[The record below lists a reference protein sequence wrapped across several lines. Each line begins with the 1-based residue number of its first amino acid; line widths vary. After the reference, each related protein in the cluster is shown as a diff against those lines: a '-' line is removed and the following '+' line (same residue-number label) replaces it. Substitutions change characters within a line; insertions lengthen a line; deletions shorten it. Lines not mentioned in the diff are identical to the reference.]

1 MMILIHLILMKL
13 GYNMTIVKDKLSLF
27 GSALA
32 KVTPACLM
40 LMVQGNVL
48 ALGLMHWQTALKTAG
63 IVGIILVALSFSAK
77 TKAVSD
83 NKYSMAG
90 LVALATT
97 LVDFNMHPSSFS
109 GETTEALMTGVAAG
123 LLWLLVSFT
132 PLGSPKRS

>member
-1 MMILIHLILMKL
+1 MNSKL
-13 GYNMTIVKDKLSLF
+13 KLF
-27 GSALA
+27 GSAMA

-63 IVGIILVALSFSAK
+63 IVGILLVGLSFSAK
-77 TKAVSD
+77 TKAISD

-90 LVALATT
+90 MVALVTT
-97 LVDFNMHPSSFS
+97 LVDFNMHPSNFA
-109 GETTEALMTGVAAG
+109 GETTEAPMTGVAAG

-132 PLGSPKRS
+132 PLGEAKKAA

>member
-1 MMILIHLILMKL
+1 MISKGQVYAVISAKA
-13 GYNMTIVKDKLSLF
+13 GLF
-27 GSALA
+27 GQALA

-63 IVGIILVALSFSAK
+63 LVGIILVALSFSDK
-77 TKAVSD
+77 TKAISD

-90 LVALATT
+90 VVAAVTT
-97 LVDFNMHPSSFS
+97 LVDFNMHPSHYS
-109 GETTEALMTGVAAG
+109 GETTEALMTGIATG

-132 PLGSPKRS
+132 PLGATAKKTG

>member
-1 MMILIHLILMKL
+1 MNSKL
-13 GYNMTIVKDKLSLF
+13 KLF
-27 GSALA
+27 GSAMA

-63 IVGIILVALSFSAK
+63 IVGILLVGLSFSAK
-77 TKAVSD
+77 TKAISD

-90 LVALATT
+90 MVALVTT
-97 LVDFNMHPSSFS
+97 LVDFNMHPSNFA

-132 PLGSPKRS
+132 PLGEAKKAA

>member
-1 MMILIHLILMKL
+1 MELI
-13 GYNMTIVKDKLSLF
+13 KDKISLF

-48 ALGLMHWQTALKTAG
+48 ALGLPHWQTALKTAG
-63 IVGIILVALSFSAK
+63 IVGIILVVFSFSAK

-90 LVALATT
+90 VVALATT
-97 LVDFNMHPSSFS
+97 LVDFNVHPSHYS
-109 GETTEALMTGVAAG
+109 GETTEALMTGIAAG

-132 PLGSPKRS
+132 PLGTANKAG

>member
-1 MMILIHLILMKL
+1 MNAKL
-13 GYNMTIVKDKLSLF
+13 KLF

-48 ALGLMHWQTALKTAG
+48 ALGLGHWQTALQTAG
-63 IVGIILVALSFSAK
+63 IVGLLLVGMSFSAR
-77 TKAVSD
+77 TKSISD

-90 LVALATT
+90 MVALATT
-97 LVDFNMHPSSFS
+97 LVDFNVHPSNYS

-132 PLGSPKRS
+132 PLGSPNKAA

>member
-1 MMILIHLILMKL
+1 MIINKQLMTVISNKL
-13 GYNMTIVKDKLSLF
+13 GLF
-27 GSALA
+27 GQAMA

-63 IVGIILVALSFSAK
+63 IVGFILVALSFSAK

-97 LVDFNMHPSSFS
+97 VVDFNMHPSSFS

>member
-1 MMILIHLILMKL
+1 MKR
-13 GYNMTIVKDKLSLF
+13 GYNMSMIKDKVSLF

-48 ALGLMHWQTALKTAG
+48 ALALPHWQTALKTSG

-77 TKAVSD
+77 TKSISD

-90 LVALATT
+90 MVALATT
-97 LVDFNMHPSSFS
+97 LVDFNMHPSHYS
-109 GETTEALMTGVAAG
+109 GETTEALMTGIAAG

-132 PLGSPKRS
+132 PLGTAKKAG